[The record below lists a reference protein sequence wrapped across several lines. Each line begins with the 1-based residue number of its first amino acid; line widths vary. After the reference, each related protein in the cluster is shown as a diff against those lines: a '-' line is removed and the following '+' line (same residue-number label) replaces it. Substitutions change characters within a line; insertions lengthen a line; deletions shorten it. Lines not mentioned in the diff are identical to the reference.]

1 MWKGENNGGRH
12 ISHVFSYMWT
22 LGVIIHISMHT
33 NTYIY
38 DLDPEGGPFEGR
50 KKMNSGGRVKGG

>member
-1 MWKGENNGGRH
+1 MWKGENNGRRH

-22 LGVIIHISMHT
+22 LGLIIHISMHI

-38 DLDPEGGPFEGR
+38 ISEPRRGTI
-50 KKMNSGGRVKGG
+50 